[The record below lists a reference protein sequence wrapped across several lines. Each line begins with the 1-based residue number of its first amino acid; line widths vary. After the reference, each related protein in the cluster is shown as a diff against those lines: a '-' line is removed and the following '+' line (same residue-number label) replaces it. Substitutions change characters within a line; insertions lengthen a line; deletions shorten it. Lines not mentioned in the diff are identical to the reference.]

1 MLSYTTDVVVLD
13 GPCSPGLRPGY
24 ITGESLT
31 DSVVAPLMVALI
43 DQGHLAA
50 ERLGT
55 HRRLKLVDVLAYT
68 TG

>member
-1 MLSYTTDVVVLD
+1 MLSFWMDRVRQVYD
-13 GPCSPGLRPGY
+13 RP
-24 ITGESLT
+24 TSQGESLT
-31 DSVVAPLMVALI
+31 DLVVAPRMVALI